1 MTSTCYCLDI
11 ISATSVEKNNMRILT
26 IYYSKVIKEAITL
39 ISGILELVGTSEIHF
54 QEAVS

>member
-1 MTSTCYCLDI
+1 
-11 ISATSVEKNNMRILT
+11 MRILT

-54 QEAVS
+54 